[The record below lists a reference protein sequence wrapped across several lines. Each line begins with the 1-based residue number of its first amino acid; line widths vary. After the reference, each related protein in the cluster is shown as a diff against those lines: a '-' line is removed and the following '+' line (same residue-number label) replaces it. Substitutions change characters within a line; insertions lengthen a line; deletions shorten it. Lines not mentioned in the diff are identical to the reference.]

1 VGLAASFAAELND
14 RIPLTVGSL
23 SFYGESFGRPG
34 DNVHT
39 IVAARSEP
47 ESHAYAERLV
57 LTFDQGETLT
67 VSDPQGLEVGTTFAI
82 ESASRVTWRWFS
94 YGRDP
99 LPENLYT
106 IDYRLENGSIV
117 VADTSDWYTPQ
128 HDEVDIGAPAVRGGE
143 RSFGGRDRST

>member
-1 VGLAASFAAELND
+1 VG
-14 RIPLTVGSL
+14 TL

-34 DNVHT
+34 DNIHT

-47 ESHAYAERLV
+47 EGYGQAERLV

-67 VSDPQGLEVGTTFAI
+67 VSDPQGLEVGATFAI
-82 ESASRVTWRWFS
+82 ASATRVTWRWFY

-106 IDYRLENGSIV
+106 IDYRLESGGIV
-117 VADTSDWYTPQ
+117 VADTTDWYEPR
-128 HDEVDIGAPAVRGGE
+128 HDKVTVGAPAVRGG
-143 RSFGGRDRST
+143 